1 MWGGGVI
8 FVGIYKTTA
17 MRKLIT
23 ILFFLMTGFVIMAN
37 AQTNKTTQKEDTV
50 KKKTVTVTKD
60 KDGKEVV
67 EKEKEVNRKREH
79 KKNINEDKK

>member
-1 MWGGGVI
+1 M
-8 FVGIYKTTA
+8 K
-17 MRKLIT
+17 KLIT
-23 ILFFLMTGFVIMAN
+23 IVFFLMTGLFMMAN
-37 AQTNKTTQKEDTV
+37 GQTNKTTQKQDTV

-60 KDGKEVV
+60 KDGKETV